1 MPIWDPNQYLKFAD
15 HRLRPAL
22 DLLARIDLDT
32 PAAIVDLGCGAG
44 NVTAHLHRRW
54 PSARMIGVDGS
65 TEMLAKAKGTLPTA
79 EWVEADIA
87 RWDAPDQVDL
97 VYSNAALHWLADHG
111 RLFPRIMGWLR
122 PNGVLAVQMPRN
134 YEAPSH
140 TLILDTARSGP
151 WREKLTSI
159 LRPSPVAAPEAYW
172 RFLSPHCR
180 RLDIWETVYMQA
192 MEGENPIAEFTK
204 GTALKPLLDALDG
217 PDREAFET
225 AYRARVAAAYPREAD
240 GRTLFP
246 FRRMFIIAER

>member
-1 MPIWDPNQYLKFAD
+1 MAIWDPNQYLKFAD

-22 DLLARIDLDT
+22 DLLARIDLDS

-54 PSARMIGVDGS
+54 PDAAMTGVDS
-65 TEMLAKAKGTLPTA
+65 SAEMLTKARATLPA
-79 EWVEADIA
+79 A
-87 RWDAPDQVDL
+87 RWVAGDVAGWDPGGPVDL
-97 VYSNAALHWLADHG
+97 VYSNATLHWLGDHG

-134 YEAPSH
+134 YDAPSH
-140 TLILDTARSGP
+140 TLILDTARTGP
-151 WREKLTSI
+151 WRDRLAPLI
-159 LRPSPVAAPEAYW
+159 RPSPVAAPEAYW

-192 MEGENPIAEFTK
+192 MEGENPVAEFTK
-204 GTALKPLLDALDG
+204 GTALKPLLDALDEATR
-217 PDREAFET
+217 PAFEE

>member
-1 MPIWDPNQYLKFAD
+1 LAIWDPNQYLKFAD

-22 DLLARIDLDT
+22 DLMARIDLDA

-44 NVTAHLHRRW
+44 NVAAHLHRRW
-54 PSARMIGVDGS
+54 PAARMIGVDGS
-65 TEMLAKAKGTLPTA
+65 AEMLAKAKATLPAA
-79 EWVEADIA
+79 EWVETDIA
-87 RWDAPDQVDL
+87 RWDAPEPVDL
-97 VYSNAALHWLADHG
+97 VFSNAALHWLTDHG

-151 WREKLTSI
+151 WRDKLASI

-217 PDREAFET
+217 PDREAFEA